1 MVETIENR
9 RPELQEDDWNELP
22 SHVQQAVLEGEQVLT
37 ELKRA
42 LAQVNRNI
50 VVNIA
55 AALMLATF
63 IGGVLGSWDG
73 GWLDW
78 TLLVVDTICVIVLHV
93 LFFVAVKDRNELK
106 KMESTI
112 EEQTKWMIGMTKGMS

>member
-22 SHVQQAVLEGEQVLT
+22 TDVQQAVLEGEQVLT
-37 ELKRA
+37 ELRRV

-50 VVNIA
+50 MVNIA
-55 AALMLATF
+55 AALMLAVV
-63 IGGVLGSWDG
+63 IGWVLGSWDG

-78 TLLVVDTICVIVLHV
+78 TLLIVDTVCVIVLHTI
-93 LFFVAVKDRNELK
+93 LFITVKDRNELK

-112 EEQTKWMIGMTKGMS
+112 EEQTKWMIEMTKGMS